1 LYYMRKR
8 MYDSTS
14 GRWLGRDPLT
24 RAAGKDD
31 GLVRVQPLLALVN
44 DWRRFVL
51 TEADEAETHAI
62 RLHGRTA
69 RPLGDPAFIARLE
82 SRLHRTLRKRP
93 ARNPNGPGD
102 KSRVPRTPVSP
113 EPPRTRAW
121 DTGSPSR
128 GGLRMKTP
136 IIILLL
142 PVLGCLLTY
151 YALLRRK
158 ALAISTS
165 AGLVAA
171 LLETCA
177 LGCGIVA
184 VLVYYLSTEV
194 LLLVASLYACAAF
207 SAAPFVIWPGIG
219 WSICARILNRRGFH
233 PEPKPVQGPLRALR
247 IVVRVLCLLG
257 VMFFMAM
264 AMAYVCEW
272 LKDGQ

>member
-1 LYYMRKR
+1 

-102 KSRVPRTPVSP
+102 KSRVPRTPQVSCP
-113 EPPRTRAW
+113 PNPPNPGDSTLLGILVAGLLAAGCGDGGSSEPDGAAAGASPPVDVPPPASYDSVVASQGPLSKRQLYVTNSVPVYPGSRVDVIAEDDPPRALIVGAQIVNVRW
-121 DTGSPSR
+121 KMDS
-128 GGLRMKTP
+128 
-136 IIILLL
+136 LLSL
-142 PVLGCLLTY
+142 PAYPAEGFVT
-151 YALLRRK
+151 
-158 ALAISTS
+158 
-165 AGLVAA
+165 
-171 LLETCA
+171 
-177 LGCGIVA
+177 
-184 VLVYYLSTEV
+184 
-194 LLLVASLYACAAF
+194 LLVADNQWEALPRGGSF
-207 SAAPFVIWPGIG
+207 SIRPSKP
-219 WSICARILNRRGFH
+219 RG
-233 PEPKPVQGPLRALR
+233 K
-247 IVVRVLCLLG
+247 
-257 VMFFMAM
+257 
-264 AMAYVCEW
+264 
-272 LKDGQ
+272 